1 MSECKCKTSKT
12 AFWSNLGEGLGFFL
26 VCLGIGSCCYL
37 SDGPQDGT
45 RDLNKAKAET
55 QLT

>member
-45 RDLNKAKAET
+45 RELNKAKAET